1 MDNKCKEMTYDEC
14 IADGWEMTA
23 DGFWFKDSEQSG
35 TRSVEYAPDNEYI
48 DNVLIEELMNPIAS
62 VNLKKIEAPQFAWS
76 GSNSPEDTK
85 VSLINEEYETL
96 CQLVFEK
103 MKDEYYQDDETSISY
118 NILLGKLLI
127 LANQ

>member
-48 DNVLIEELMNPIAS
+48 DNVLIEELMTPIDS
-62 VNLKKIEAPQFAWS
+62 VTLTKIEAPQYAW
-76 GSNSPEDTK
+76 GAEILDDHNDLQ
-85 VSLINEEYETL
+85 VEEYEKL
-96 CQLVFEK
+96 IELVFNEIK
-103 MKDEYYQDDETSISY
+103 KEYKDDETCRFNSQ
-118 NILLGKLLI
+118 LLGKLLI
-127 LANQ
+127 LGNQ

>member
-1 MDNKCKEMTYDEC
+1 MDNKCKEMTYEEC

-48 DNVLIEELMNPIAS
+48 DNVLIEELMTPIDS
-62 VNLKKIEAPQFAWS
+62 VTLTKIEAPQYAW
-76 GSNSPEDTK
+76 GAEILNDHNDLQ
-85 VSLINEEYETL
+85 VEEYEKL
-96 CQLVFEK
+96 IELVFNEIK
-103 MKDEYYQDDETSISY
+103 KEYKDDDTCRFNSL
-118 NILLGKLLI
+118 LLGKLLI

>member
-48 DNVLIEELMNPIAS
+48 DNVLIEELILPVETQTDS
-62 VNLKKIEAPQFAWS
+62 VQYAWS
-76 GSNSPEDTK
+76 QEICSNDSDLDTNDYEK
-85 VSLINEEYETL
+85 LIE
-96 CQLVFEK
+96 LVFNEIK
-103 MKDEYYQDDETSISY
+103 KEYKDDETCRLNSL
-118 NILLGKLLI
+118 LLGKLLI

>member
-1 MDNKCKEMTYDEC
+1 MDKCKEMTYHDEC

-48 DNVLIEELMNPIAS
+48 DNVLIEELILP
-62 VNLKKIEAPQFAWS
+62 VETPTQETQFAW
-76 GSNSPEDTK
+76 GAEILNDHNDLQ
-85 VSLINEEYETL
+85 VEEYEKL
-96 CQLVFEK
+96 IELVFNEIK
-103 MKDEYYQDDETSISY
+103 KEYKDDDTCRFNSL
-118 NILLGKLLI
+118 LLGKLLI

>member
-48 DNVLIEELMNPIAS
+48 DNVLIEELMTPIDS
-62 VNLKKIEAPQFAWS
+62 VTLTKIEAPQYAW
-76 GSNSPEDTK
+76 GAEILDDHNDLQ
-85 VSLINEEYETL
+85 VEEYEKL
-96 CQLVFEK
+96 IELVFNEIK
-103 MKDEYYQDDETSISY
+103 KEYKDDETCRFNSL
-118 NILLGKLLI
+118 LLGKLLI

>member
-48 DNVLIEELMNPIAS
+48 DNVLIEELMTPIDS
-62 VNLKKIEAPQFAWS
+62 VTLTKIEAPQYAW
-76 GSNSPEDTK
+76 GAEILNDHNDLQ
-85 VSLINEEYETL
+85 VEEYEKL
-96 CQLVFEK
+96 IELVFNEIK
-103 MKDEYYQDDETSISY
+103 KEYKDDETCRFNSL
-118 NILLGKLLI
+118 LLGKLLI

>member
-23 DGFWFKDSEQSG
+23 DGFWFKETSEQSG

-48 DNVLIEELMNPIAS
+48 DNVLIEELILPVETQTDS
-62 VNLKKIEAPQFAWS
+62 VQFAW
-76 GSNSPEDTK
+76 GAEILNDHNDLQ
-85 VSLINEEYETL
+85 VEEYEKL
-96 CQLVFEK
+96 IELVFNEIK
-103 MKDEYYQDDETSISY
+103 KEYKDDETCRLNSL
-118 NILLGKLLI
+118 LLGKLLI

>member
-1 MDNKCKEMTYDEC
+1 MGNKCKEMTYDEC

-48 DNVLIEELMNPIAS
+48 DNVLIEELILPVETQTES
-62 VNLKKIEAPQFAWS
+62 VQYAWS
-76 GSNSPEDTK
+76 QEIPTGETEFDSY
-85 VSLINEEYETL
+85 EYEKL
-96 CQLVFEK
+96 IELVFNEIK
-103 MKDEYYQDDETSISY
+103 KEYKDDETFRPNS
-118 NILLGKLLI
+118 ILLGKLLV

>member
-23 DGFWFKDSEQSG
+23 DGFWFKETSEQSG

-48 DNVLIEELMNPIAS
+48 DNLLIEELILPVETQTDS
-62 VNLKKIEAPQFAWS
+62 VQYSWSQDICSNDSDLDTNDYEKLIE
-76 GSNSPEDTK
+76 
-85 VSLINEEYETL
+85 
-96 CQLVFEK
+96 LVFNEIK
-103 MKDEYYQDDETSISY
+103 KEYKDDETCRFNSL
-118 NILLGKLLI
+118 LLGKLLI